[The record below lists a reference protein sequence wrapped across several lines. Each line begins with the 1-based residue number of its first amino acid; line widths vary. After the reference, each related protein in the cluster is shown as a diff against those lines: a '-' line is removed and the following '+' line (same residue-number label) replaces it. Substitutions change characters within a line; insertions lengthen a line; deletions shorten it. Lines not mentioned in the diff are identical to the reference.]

1 MPTIAGIRFLP
12 VLLRA
17 GLLCMV
23 LLCLLAQGCGKT
35 KIGGPSAGGPRVK
48 SGPAV
53 VATAKTQIGRQYKYG
68 GSTPK
73 TGFDCSGLIQ
83 WSYKQHGVKVP
94 RQAKDQ
100 AKAGRAVKKSQL
112 QPGDIVVFRI
122 SSRSG
127 VHTGLYSGK
136 GKFVHS
142 PSSGKKI
149 REDSINSDYW
159 KRRYV
164 SGRRVL

>member
-1 MPTIAGIRFLP
+1 MSALVWPYASRVT
-12 VLLRA
+12 LRA
-17 GLLCMV
+17 GVVLLV
-23 LLCLLAQGCGKT
+23 LLCLLAEGCGMT
-35 KIGGPSAGGPRVK
+35 RVAGPGGASRPKNGSAVI
-48 SGPAV
+48 
-53 VATAKTQIGRQYKYG
+53 ATAKSQIGRPYKYG
-68 GSTPK
+68 GAEPN
-73 TGFDCSGLIQ
+73 TGFDCSGFIL
-83 WSYKQHGVKVP
+83 WTYKQHGVKVP

-100 AKAGRAVKKSQL
+100 AMHGKVVKKSQL

-122 SSRSG
+122 SGRSG
-127 VHTGLYSGK
+127 YHTGLYSGR

-149 REDSINSDYW
+149 REDNMNDDYW